1 MGMFFFYN
9 NRKPRQYDY
18 KPILYDPVEEERIEK
33 LNRRIYEIK
42 KEMEVL
48 TPEEKERN
56 QAEEIR
62 GEFLA
67 QTKHLKRRKEREE
80 AGKNSFLTNNG
91 LLILILVILLAIFF
105 FWILS

>member
-1 MGMFFFYN
+1 MGLFFFYN
-9 NRKPRQYDY
+9 NRKPRQYNY
-18 KPILYDPVEEERIEK
+18 KPILFDPVEEERVEK

-42 KEMEVL
+42 KDMNAL
-48 TPEEKERN
+48 TPEEKERH

-62 GEFLA
+62 GEFFS